1 MTFKKHDVGWTIRRF
16 VVKWCPQQIDSP
28 TGNLRPRKM
37 FVFLFFSSLGY
48 CETIYDSVSRVW
60 YRKTMKFFRK
70 YSATALRKTRLK
82 AAIELSESTRL

>member
-1 MTFKKHDVGWTIRRF
+1 MTFKKQDVGWTIRRF

-37 FVFLFFSSLGY
+37 FVFYSSHLS
-48 CETIYDSVSRVW
+48 TVLKQDSVSRVW

-70 YSATALRKTRLK
+70 YAATALRKTRL
-82 AAIELSESTRL
+82 